1 MVHAD
6 CTVKKTVAVSRGMWI
21 KEQPFCIV
29 RKDTG
34 VGTMAELYMTVLL
47 ERFPHMTNSG

>member
-6 CTVKKTVAVSRGMWI
+6 CTLKTVAVSRGMWI
-21 KEQPFCIV
+21 KEQPFGNV

-34 VGTMAELYMTVLL
+34 VGTMAELQM
-47 ERFPHMTNSG
+47 S